1 MKGLMLLLSSL
12 LMLEAFL
19 STRSAMVSVLPHPLH
34 SKALLCSLDQSSS
47 CPRRI
52 TSSPH
57 PLHTSTIRPE
67 VSIVR
72 SDTFISIFTFSP
84 CCSSPLVLAW
94 EKNGRP
100 SEPTPVLRRL
110 RRNTYNLSRIC
121 SKD

>member
-1 MKGLMLLLSSL
+1 MKGLMLLLSSV

-19 STRSAMVSVLPHPLH
+19 PKRSARVSLLPHPLH
-34 SKALLCSLDQSSS
+34 SKAFLCSLDQSSS
-47 CPRRI
+47 RPRRI

-72 SDTFISIFTFSP
+72 SDTFISIFIFYP
-84 CCSSPLVLAW
+84 CCSSRTGVG
-94 EKNGRP
+94 EEREGRL
-100 SEPTPVLRRL
+100 SEPTPVLRR
-110 RRNTYNLSRIC
+110 NTHNLSRIC